1 VFTTGFKYFFGLAMA
16 LVLAAVVHG
25 YSSGGDTVGPVSL
38 GWKGGVGD
46 HVGYTMLLAMGV
58 ATGLV
63 GLVLVAFRDADPSAQ
78 AHVLGV
84 ETVASSPPVT
94 GSFWPVV
101 GAFGAATVVVGLV
114 LHAAVFV
121 LGLVILA
128 MVAIEWTMDAW
139 ADRATGDPEANRALR
154 NHIMAPLEIPLAGT
168 LGIAVGVL
176 AVSRV
181 LLAISTNGA
190 VAVTGLIAVL
200 VLACGAL
207 YAARPGIGRSLV
219 AGIAV
224 LAAVALLTA
233 GVVAAVAGER
243 DFEEHGDDPD
253 DHTEIEDGLSE

>member
-1 VFTTGFKYFFGLAMA
+1 MFTTGFKYFFGLAMA
-16 LVLAAVVHG
+16 LLLAAVVYG
-25 YSSGGDTVGPVSL
+25 YSTGGDIVGPISL

-46 HVGYTMLLAMGV
+46 HVGYTMLVGMGA

-78 AHVLGV
+78 AHLLGV
-84 ETVASSPPVT
+84 ETVASNPPVT

-101 GAFGAATVVVGLV
+101 GAFGVATMVVGLV

-121 LGLVILA
+121 LGLVILV

-154 NHIMAPLEIPLAGT
+154 NHIMAPVEIPMAGA
-168 LGIAVGVL
+168 LGIGVGVL
-176 AVSRV
+176 AVSRI

-190 VAVTGLIAVL
+190 VAVAGVIAVV
-200 VLACGAL
+200 VLTCGAL
-207 YAARPGIGRSLV
+207 YAAKPGIGRSLV

-243 DFEEHGDDPD
+243 DFEKHGDQPN